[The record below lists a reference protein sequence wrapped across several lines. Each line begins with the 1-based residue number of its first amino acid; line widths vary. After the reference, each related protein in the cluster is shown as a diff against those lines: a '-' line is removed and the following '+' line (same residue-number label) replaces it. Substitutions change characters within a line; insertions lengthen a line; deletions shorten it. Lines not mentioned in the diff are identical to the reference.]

1 MAKLNKDDLVQM
13 DKNYF
18 QSITKERLVEVAAN
32 LHQLA
37 VEQCERLEQNSSNSS
52 RPPSTDNPYQTKNKK
67 KEDVDDRREQE
78 KYPEE
83 PDEDES
89 LYGRHGYRGIRLPE
103 TALGS
108 CGPDLLS

>member
-18 QSITKERLVEVAAN
+18 QSLTKERLVEVAAN

-52 RPPSTDNPYQTKNKK
+52 RPP
-67 KEDVDDRREQE
+67 E
-78 KYPEE
+78 
-83 PDEDES
+83 
-89 LYGRHGYRGIRLPE
+89 YG
-103 TALGS
+103 
-108 CGPDLLS
+108 